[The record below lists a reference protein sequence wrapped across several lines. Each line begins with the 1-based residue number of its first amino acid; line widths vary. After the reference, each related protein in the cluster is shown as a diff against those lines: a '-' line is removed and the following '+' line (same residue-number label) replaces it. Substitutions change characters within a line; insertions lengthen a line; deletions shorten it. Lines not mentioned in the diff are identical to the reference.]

1 MAISTQRKLS
11 ELQKECEKLGL
22 KVTQSGSRVSKT
34 DYVLALRDYYL
45 QENYPNGVPE
55 YLQLQLDLL
64 EEGPQLAA
72 QSKKAGQ
79 ELPIMKEMLESK
91 YTIAEEKLDG
101 NRLICH
107 FNESFHCYSRNIS
120 VKDFLPVD
128 YSENIIHNID
138 FNKVTNRFI
147 LDGEITATDSTL
159 STVLAGK
166 GVICETQLQAT
177 SALLAMEPSK
187 SREIQI
193 REGVGLRYNAFDCL
207 WWNGESLMDKP
218 YLERRKYL
226 LQAIKELQEAGM
238 DIKLPRSVVGDAKKL
253 TLFYNSIIAEGG
265 EGIIVK
271 DVRAKYTP
279 GKRDPKIWMKIK
291 RTIGESA
298 SGDTWDGFVTG
309 YKIGTDP
316 DKWNY
321 QKVSALEFS
330 TYLEDGSTHVIA
342 NISNIDHETLEKWT
356 TSDVDGNPCLD
367 PSVYGKVA
375 ELTGQCFSAKAKA
388 LKHAALVRWLP
399 LKTSEECTVS
409 MKTIEENIL

>member
-1 MAISTQRKLS
+1 MAISTQRRLS
-11 ELQKECEKLGL
+11 ELQKECESLGL

-45 QENYPNGVPE
+45 NQNYPDGIPE
-55 YLQLQLDLL
+55 YLQIQLDLL

-79 ELPIMKEMLESK
+79 ALPVMKEMMASK

-101 NRLICH
+101 NRLIAH
-107 FNESFHCYSRNIS
+107 FNNSFHCYSRNIS

-138 FNKVTNRFI
+138 FSKVADRFI

-159 STVLAGK
+159 STVLAGR

-207 WWNGESLMDKP
+207 WWNGESLLDKS
-218 YLERRKYL
+218 YFERRKYL
-226 LQAIKELQEAGM
+226 LQAIKELKEAGM
-238 DIKLPRSVVGDAKKL
+238 DIVLPRSVTGDEKKL
-253 TLFYNSIIAEGG
+253 EMFYKAIIAEGG

-279 GKRDPKIWMKIK
+279 GRRDPKVWMKIK

-298 SGDTWDGFVTG
+298 TGDTWDGFVTG
-309 YKIGTDP
+309 YKIGDDP
-316 DKWNY
+316 EKWNY

-330 TYLEDGSTHVIA
+330 VNLEGGGSHVIA

-356 TSDVDGNPCLD
+356 AHDEQGNPILD

-399 LKTSEECTVS
+399 LKTADECVVS